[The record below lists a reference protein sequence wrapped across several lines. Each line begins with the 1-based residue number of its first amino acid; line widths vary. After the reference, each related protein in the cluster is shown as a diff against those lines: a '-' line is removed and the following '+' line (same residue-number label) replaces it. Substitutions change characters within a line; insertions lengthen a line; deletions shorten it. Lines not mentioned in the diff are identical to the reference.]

1 MIPQPRIR
9 VRSRAVLLAMIL
21 PALPGCTSWVRPGA
35 TPAMRDAA
43 IARCE
48 AVGYA
53 NIPPNMVSYQSGGGY
68 TTPRERRCRTDGN
81 GVERC
86 TTTGGEYRP
95 PTYST
100 RDTNKPAREAIFRDC
115 MYRDGWHEE

>member
-1 MIPQPRIR
+1 MIPLPF
-9 VRSRAVLLAMIL
+9 SRRWFRAILAVLVLPPLA
-21 PALPGCTSWVRPGA
+21 GCTTWVRPGA
-35 TPAMRDAA
+35 TPGMRDAA

-86 TTTGGEYRP
+86 TTTGGDHRP

-100 RDTNKPAREAIFRDC
+100 RDTNKPARDAIFRDC
-115 MYRDGWHEE
+115 MYQDGWHEE